1 MRWHGKHLDA
11 DSTWRYTA
19 VTWAIAIAIATV
31 TMTAALASHVFADA
45 EYEREASA
53 IVATDVETAP
63 GCPLDAVRYEAPAWA
78 GGMWCYRVMDRAT
91 EKTWWL
97 VPMRDG
103 DGTLRWH
110 VMEVG

>member
-1 MRWHGKHLDA
+1 MRWHGKHLDH

-19 VTWAIAIAIATV
+19 LTWAACIGIATCFI
-31 TMTAALASHVFADA
+31 TGALVSCTLT

-78 GGMWCYRVMDRAT
+78 GGKWCYRMMDRAT
-91 EKTWWL
+91 EKVWWL

-110 VMEVG
+110 VLEVG